1 MEFQGNIRMLLFLL
15 TIKMLEKAKQKI
27 SPLLYKKC
35 KEHLK
40 NMDDNFS
47 ELRHVKEE
55 EQTLNIL
62 CDVIMLGVLYSSHN
76 KFNNTT
82 LSIKQSLGGFF
93 DALYLTKITKEER
106 LTIRD
111 NFHLA
116 HLCFWEGCV
125 LSDKIEK
132 ETSI

>member
-15 TIKMLEKAKQKI
+15 TIKMLETAKQKI
-27 SPLLYKKC
+27 SPLLYEKC
-35 KEHLK
+35 KEQLR
-40 NMDDNFS
+40 NMVDNFS
-47 ELRHVKEE
+47 ELRHVENE
-55 EQTLNIL
+55 DQTLNTL
-62 CDVIMLGVLYSSHN
+62 CDVVILGVLYSSHN
-76 KFNNTT
+76 KDINTS

-93 DALYLTKITKEER
+93 DALYLTQMSKEER

-125 LSDKIEK
+125 LSDTMEK
-132 ETSI
+132 EGLR

>member
-27 SPLLYKKC
+27 SPLLYTKC
-35 KEHLK
+35 KEHLR
-40 NMDDNFS
+40 NVVDNFS
-47 ELRHVKEE
+47 ELRHVEDE
-55 EQTLNIL
+55 DLTLNTL
-62 CDVIMLGVLYSSHN
+62 CDVIILGVLYSSHN
-76 KFNNTT
+76 KDTNTS

-93 DALYLTKITKEER
+93 DALYLTQMTKEER

-116 HLCFWEGCV
+116 HLCFWEGCI
-125 LSDKIEK
+125 LSDTMEK
-132 ETSI
+132 EGFK